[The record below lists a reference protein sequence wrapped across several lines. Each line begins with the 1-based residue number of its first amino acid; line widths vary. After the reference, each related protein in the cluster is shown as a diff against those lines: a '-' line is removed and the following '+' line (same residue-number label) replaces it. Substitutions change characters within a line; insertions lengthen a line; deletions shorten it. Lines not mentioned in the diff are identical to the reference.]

1 MVFLSAC
8 HSESVGKIF
17 KEKGIPIVIAVD
29 QSTKIYDEVCI
40 VFAKYLYEKL
50 LNGATPRMAFEYADS
65 LVRQEKMG
73 LFFCCCNHP
82 HDKECPWL
90 NGIGKTRDNPHTLH
104 KQEGICDCK
113 DKEFQ
118 KELKGS

>member
-113 DKEFQ
+113 DKEF
-118 KELKGS
+118 